1 MRQADLNRAVA
12 LATGESMSTVKRLG
26 FLLAEPEEVIDP
38 EAEESG
44 PYIIDWDELQTSE
57 CCRTVP
63 KILSVRSK
71 SQSVLLQTLHA
82 GRIKGRR
89 GVKSNTR
96 RRKRRRKRRLLT

>member
-44 PYIIDWDELQTSE
+44 PYIIDWDELEANRLNSE
-57 CCRTVP
+57 RQGARHEPV
-63 KILSVRSK
+63 V
-71 SQSVLLQTLHA
+71 A
-82 GRIKGRR
+82 
-89 GVKSNTR
+89 
-96 RRKRRRKRRLLT
+96 

>member
-44 PYIIDWDELQTSE
+44 PYIIDWDELEANRLNSE
-57 CCRTVP
+57 RQGARHEPV
-63 KILSVRSK
+63 V
-71 SQSVLLQTLHA
+71 
-82 GRIKGRR
+82 G
-89 GVKSNTR
+89 
-96 RRKRRRKRRLLT
+96 